1 MLFYISGI
9 IFLVS
14 LVLIISSW
22 ICGLFGQ
29 GILSGGWETLTIVAC
44 IASGFCAFITFLG
57 VALIEGVDQKDDAY
71 RKLFDKQETHQS
83 TTNPNTDANEVSGS
97 DMKSE

>member
-29 GILSGGWETLTIVAC
+29 GILSGGWETLTIVVC

-83 TTNPNTDANEVSGS
+83 TTDPNTDANEVSGS